1 MLNIL
6 LILFGTL
13 GCASSEYGYDLDQP
27 DTPDDQGEGGA
38 THYLVVDLQD
48 GFKDDQ
54 VEIRVDGKL
63 VSEMEH
69 VTTSLLTGI
78 ATSVETELDAGKI
91 TLSVNVLTR
100 DISSSLELDL
110 LADRYIGVSLTIEGI
125 EFIVSDSPFGYG

>member
-6 LILFGTL
+6 FILFGTL

-27 DTPDDQGEGGA
+27 DTPDDEEEVA

-54 VEIRVDGKL
+54 VEIRVDGVL
-63 VSEMEH
+63 VSEMED
-69 VTTSLLTGI
+69 VTTALLTGI
-78 ATSVETELDAGKI
+78 ANSVETELDAGKI
-91 TLSVNVLTR
+91 TLTVNVLTR
-100 DISSSLELDL
+100 DVGSSLELDL

>member
-6 LILFGTL
+6 FILFGTL

-27 DTPDDQGEGGA
+27 DTPDDEEEEVA

-54 VEIRVDGKL
+54 VEIRVDGVL
-63 VSEMEH
+63 VSEMED
-69 VTTSLLTGI
+69 VTTALLTGI
-78 ATSVETELDAGKI
+78 ATSIETELDAKKI
-91 TLSVNVLTR
+91 TLTVNVLTR
-100 DISSSLELDL
+100 DVSASLELDL

-125 EFIVSDSPFGYG
+125 EFIVSGSPFGYG